1 MKCPSCDY
9 EQTKVV
15 DSRISEHGSAIRG
28 RRKCE
33 KCDFR
38 FTTFERAMVQ
48 NLMIQK
54 KDGTVEPYDREKLE
68 KSIIIACGK
77 RQISRKM
84 IQEKLGDLEE
94 KWIKSSEVSS
104 QQIGRSIVE
113 MLKDIDE
120 IAFIRFASVYE
131 QYQDVETFKAELDKI
146 LKKD

>member
-15 DSRISEHGSAIRG
+15 DSRISEHGSAIRR